1 MFTPFAFVK
10 PAAVAG
16 GAPPA
21 PSYPLTD
28 AFVAAAGITG
38 SVIPT
43 ALQNFESGLTT
54 YSLTSKIMAC
64 YPFVGGNAT
73 TSKYNFMDP
82 TLYPLSYT
90 GSITFNMDGMNI
102 ASSAAEAHASSFPGN
117 LVQHQRGHDA
127 TYIKT
132 KNQNGV
138 VPCTSGLKSD
148 LTPATGS
155 LTQYY
160 MEFSAA
166 TATFTAFW
174 PVNVAVDSARNG
186 SLQVTS
192 GGVPGT
198 WIVARTSGASLKIYK
213 NGSSLGENT
222 NTVTGCSYEPYYVD
236 NMYIGARQ
244 NNFETTAAF
253 QFGFKSFGFG
263 TYGGMDATDA
273 SNYTTLIAALQ
284 TDLGR

>member
-10 PAAVAG
+10 QAAAG
-16 GAPPA
+16 GGPA
-21 PSYPLTD
+21 YGTLTT
-28 AFVAAAGITG
+28 AFIAAAGITG

-43 ALQNFESGLTT
+43 ALNNFETGLTT

-73 TSKYNFMDP
+73 TSKYNFMDT

-117 LVQHQRGHDA
+117 LVSHQVGHDA

-160 MEFSAA
+160 MEFSSA
-166 TATFTAFW
+166 TNTFTAFW
-174 PVNVAVDSARNG
+174 PCNVATNQGDG
-186 SLQVTS
+186 SLGVSS

-198 WIVARTSGASLKIYK
+198 WVVARTSASSLKIYK

-222 NTVTGCSYEPYYVD
+222 TTLTGRSYGPYSVD
-236 NMYIGARQ
+236 VMYIAGRQ

-263 TYGGMDATDA
+263 TYGGMDATDV